1 MRQRAT
7 ASGARWC
14 EKWRARPAA
23 YAVPYIEPGV
33 VHNSDSSL
41 LTQWVKLIGDY
52 IALLNSHQVGLYI
65 LLLIIKNHKRPK
77 ILQITCNNIKNISL
91 HFIHFWSEKHK
102 SHKSIDLHWKIGLI
116 VVKQLAKKA

>member
-7 ASGARWC
+7 ASVARWC
-14 EKWRARPAA
+14 KKWRARPAA

-52 IALLNSHQVGLYI
+52 IALLNSHQVRVGLYI
-65 LLLIIKNHKRPK
+65 LLLIIKDH
-77 ILQITCNNIKNISL
+77 
-91 HFIHFWSEKHK
+91 
-102 SHKSIDLHWKIGLI
+102 
-116 VVKQLAKKA
+116 

>member
-1 MRQRAT
+1 MQQLVWRG
-7 ASGARWC
+7 GA
-14 EKWRARPAA
+14 KGGAHAPQLLMLS
-23 YAVPYIEPGV
+23 YIEPGV

-65 LLLIIKNHKRPK
+65 LLLIFKNHKRPK

-91 HFIHFWSEKHK
+91 HFIHFWS
-102 SHKSIDLHWKIGLI
+102 
-116 VVKQLAKKA
+116 